1 MLNAWPTLTGAGL
14 PNETNENENKNLE
27 KKQANIKLFSLLVAR
42 YSVLIHVIEQKSY
55 WLWDNQKEN
64 FINRCTSF

>member
-27 KKQANIKLFSLLVAR
+27 KNQANIKLFSLLVAR
-42 YSVLIHVIEQKSY
+42 YSVLIHVIEQKCY